1 MKFIVFIESDFKSY
15 KEFEEYVLDTVA
27 KQNKVKL
34 KWSNTKSHFWMD
46 KGTEVGKVR
55 TRAGNIIQARGLL
68 RIMNSWFEIV

>member
-34 KWSNTKSHFWMD
+34 K
-46 KGTEVGKVR
+46 
-55 TRAGNIIQARGLL
+55 
-68 RIMNSWFEIV
+68 